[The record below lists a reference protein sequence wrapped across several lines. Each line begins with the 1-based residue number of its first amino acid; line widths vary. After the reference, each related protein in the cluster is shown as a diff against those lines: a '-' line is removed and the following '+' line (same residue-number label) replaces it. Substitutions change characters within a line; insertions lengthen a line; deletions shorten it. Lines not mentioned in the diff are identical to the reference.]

1 MSVPMVREL
10 FRGLETTLHERL
22 SIIEELLRKPLG
34 GDGSIEQSMQ
44 IQRPDPAVLDRLA
57 KVEAQASRF
66 FDTYEM
72 LLESVNSITNTVNR
86 LYSEVATV
94 RESVK
99 VLEAS
104 HTASA
109 PIAEEV
115 QQEIANREAV
125 SAPELA
131 EAEAAE
137 VEEQEEE
144 EEEIEEEEEV
154 EEEVEEEEEEEVE
167 EEQELELESFVYKRN
182 GKTYYRDPENNV
194 YQDDED
200 GNLIDTPI
208 GVWNEITQRIHPL
221 NK

>member
-57 KVEAQASRF
+57 KVEAQAARFLTETSRF
-66 FDTYEM
+66 FETYETM
-72 LLESVNSITNTVNR
+72 LGSVNSITNTVNR
-86 LYSEVATV
+86 LYSEVAAV

-115 QQEIANREAV
+115 QRMANPMRRAVLGQAGREA
-125 SAPELA
+125 ALA
-131 EAEAAE
+131 QFSWAGEA
-137 VEEQEEE
+137 
-144 EEEIEEEEEV
+144 
-154 EEEVEEEEEEEVE
+154 
-167 EEQELELESFVYKRN
+167 
-182 GKTYYRDPENNV
+182 
-194 YQDDED
+194 
-200 GNLIDTPI
+200 
-208 GVWNEITQRIHPL
+208 QRLVALYGRLTGFMPRQ
-221 NK
+221 NARVA